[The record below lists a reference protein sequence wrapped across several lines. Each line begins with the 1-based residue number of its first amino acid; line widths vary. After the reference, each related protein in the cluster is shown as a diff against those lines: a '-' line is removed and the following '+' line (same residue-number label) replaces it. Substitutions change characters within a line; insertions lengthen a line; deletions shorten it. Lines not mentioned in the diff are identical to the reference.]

1 MGHVNSKKNVY
12 QNKHFN
18 IESYDTIYQITQM
31 YANCDVDWANNI
43 DNHLFTLG
51 YVFLL
56 GNGSISG
63 NNKKQP
69 YIAMSSTKVEYMTN
83 TQATKQ

>member
-1 MGHVNSKKNVY
+1 MLIVM
-12 QNKHFN
+12 
-18 IESYDTIYQITQM
+18 QI
-31 YANCDVDWANNI
+31 NWANNS

-56 GNGSISG
+56 GNGSISE
-63 NNKKQP
+63 NNKKQPYKKQP

-83 TQATKQ
+83 SQARKQGMWLSSSFEALMNY